1 MPPQKRMGRVLEIS
15 LPSEDVKNKIKEEAK
30 KRGCTA
36 SKYILSAL
44 DEANR
49 PTRLGTGPD
58 LQLREENYRLAN
70 DLRGKDLIIAQ
81 QEAELRKLRGAAF
94 LQPSWNADIDS
105 DLLKIL
111 KTGPIHDH
119 RLLAALG
126 ASDTESA
133 RAISRQLQILEASGF
148 VSKTSRGW
156 CWKK

>member
-1 MPPQKRMGRVLEIS
+1 
-15 LPSEDVKNKIKEEAK
+15 
-30 KRGCTA
+30 
-36 SKYILSAL
+36 LSAL
-44 DEANR
+44 DEASR

-58 LQLREENYRLAN
+58 LQHLREENYRFAN

-105 DLLKIL
+105 GLLKIL

-126 ASDTESA
+126 ANDTESA
-133 RAISRQLQILEASGF
+133 RQYPGSSRS
-148 VSKTSRGW
+148 
-156 CWKK
+156 